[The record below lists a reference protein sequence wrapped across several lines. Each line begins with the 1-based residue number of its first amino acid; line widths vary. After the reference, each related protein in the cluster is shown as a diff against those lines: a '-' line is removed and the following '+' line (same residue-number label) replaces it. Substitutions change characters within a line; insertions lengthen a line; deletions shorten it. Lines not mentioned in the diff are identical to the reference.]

1 MSAVITT
8 TTISNPAYYNNREL
22 SWLDFNLRVLQEAI
36 DSSNALLERYKFLAI
51 TSSNL
56 DEFFMVRVAGLLD
69 QVKAGFN
76 RPENKAG
83 LTPIEQ
89 LDAIS
94 KVTHQLIEK
103 QDHTYLQHL
112 SPLLAQAGIEIISIY
127 KMTDAEQAF
136 LEKHFD
142 EKIFPVLTPMAIDAY
157 HPFPTLANK
166 SLNLAVLL
174 DDKQDNDSASPF
186 IGKLTIVQVP
196 SVLKRYIELPSNNP
210 KRTFVLLEQVISLF
224 IEKLFKGYNVNS
236 VTAFRITRNAD
247 LTIHEDEAEDLLTE
261 IEEELKRRKWGAPVR
276 LEVQEQQ
283 HNKSVVDYLIDELE
297 ISKKEVY
304 YVQSPLDLTFLFS
317 FYKTIQTTHTQLMEQ
332 TFIPQIPIDLMG
344 EKNIFETALEQDI
357 LLHHP
362 YESFKPIDEFL
373 AQAADDPSV
382 LAIKQTL
389 YRVSGNSEII
399 KCLKRAAENG
409 KQVTV
414 LVELKARFDEQNNV
428 HWAKELEKAGCHV
441 IYGMTHL
448 KTHSKITLIV
458 RQKADKIERFV
469 HLGTGNYNGATAKS
483 YTDLGLITTNEEIA
497 TDATNFFNYL
507 SGHMEKPEFHQL
519 TVAPY
524 DIRNKFVELID
535 QEIKFHKQ
543 FGNGYIIAKM
553 NSLSDKKLI
562 MKLYEASIAGV
573 KIDLIVRGI
582 CCLRP
587 GIPGVS
593 EHIKVRSIVGRF
605 LEHSRIYC
613 FHHNGEKKV
622 YLSSADMMTRNMEN
636 RVEILFPILKNHLKI
651 RIFKWLHIMLT
662 DNVKAREQD
671 SFGRYHYAQ
680 LTPNELEI
688 NSQRILCEFAN
699 STMYLQKNKADLL
712 VDFKTLLVKFRQ
724 SPIRNLGKINNLSTK
739 AIQ

>member
-1 MSAVITT
+1 MLTLKKLKGVIPEMATIINTT
-8 TTISNPAYYNNREL
+8 TTNTTNPSNFNNREL

-36 DSSNALLERYKFLAI
+36 DSRNALLERYKFLAI

-89 LDAIS
+89 LKAIS
-94 KVTHQLIEK
+94 KITHKLIDK
-103 QDHTYLQHL
+103 QDETYLHLL
-112 SPLLAQAGIEIISIY
+112 SPLLVDEGIEIIPIY
-127 KMTDAEQAF
+127 QITKAELVF

-157 HPFPTLANK
+157 RPFPMLANK

-174 DDKQDNDSASPF
+174 ENKHNNDSTEPF
-186 IGKLTIVQVP
+186 YGKLSIVQVP
-196 SVLKRYIELPSNNP
+196 SVLKRYIELPNAP
-210 KRTFVLLEQVISLF
+210 RKRTFVLLEQVISLF
-224 IEKLFKGYNVNS
+224 INKLFNGYKVKS
-236 VTAFRITRNAD
+236 ITAFRITRNAD

-261 IEEELKRRKWGAPVR
+261 IEEELKKRKWGAPVR
-276 LEVQEQQ
+276 LEIQEQQ
-283 HNKSVVDYLIDELE
+283 HDKLVVEYLIDELD
-297 ISKKEVY
+297 ISNKDVF

-317 FYKTIQTTHTQLMEQ
+317 FYKTVQTSHPHLIEQ
-332 TFIPQIPIDLMG
+332 IYIPQIPIDLID

-362 YESFKPIDEFL
+362 YESFQPIDDFL
-373 AQAADDPSV
+373 SQAADDPDV

-399 KCLKRAAENG
+399 KSLKRAAENG

-469 HLGTGNYNGATAKS
+469 HLGTGNYNGATARI
-483 YTDLGLITTNEEIA
+483 YTDLGLITTNEQIGI
-497 TDATNFFNYL
+497 DATNFFNYL
-507 SGHMEKPEFHQL
+507 SGHMEKPKFHQL
-519 TVAPY
+519 IVAPY
-524 DIRNKFVELID
+524 DIRIKFIELID
-535 QEIKFHKQ
+535 QEIEFHQQ

-593 EHIKVRSIVGRF
+593 ENIKVRSIIGRF
-605 LEHSRIYC
+605 LEHNRIYC
-613 FHHNGEKKV
+613 FHHNGERKV

-636 RVEILFPILKNHLKI
+636 RMEILFPILKNYLKI

-671 SFGRYHYAQ
+671 SFGRYHYVEKD
-680 LTPNELEI
+680 PVELPI
-688 NSQRILCEFAN
+688 DSQQILCQFAN
-699 STMYLQKNKADLL
+699 NRMVFEGS
-712 VDFKTLLVKFRQ
+712 
-724 SPIRNLGKINNLSTK
+724 
-739 AIQ
+739 

>member
-1 MSAVITT
+1 MTAVITT
-8 TTISNPAYYNNREL
+8 PTSTIANPSYYNNREL

-36 DSSNALLERYKFLAI
+36 DSRNALLERYKFLAI

-89 LDAIS
+89 LEAIS
-94 KVTHQLIEK
+94 KVTHKLIKK
-103 QDHTYLQHL
+103 QDEIYLELL
-112 SPLLAQAGIEIISIY
+112 SPLLAVEEVKIIPIY
-127 KMTDAEQAF
+127 RITEAEESF

-157 HPFPTLANK
+157 RPFPMLANK

-174 DDKQDNDSASPF
+174 EDKDHNNCTEPLD
-186 IGKLTIVQVP
+186 GKLSIVQVP
-196 SVLKRYIELPSNNP
+196 SVLTRYIELPNYSR

-224 IEKLFKGYNVNS
+224 INKLFNGYKVKS
-236 VTAFRITRNAD
+236 ITAFRITRNAD

-261 IEEELKRRKWGAPVR
+261 IEEELKKRKWGAPVR
-276 LEVQEQQ
+276 LEIQEQQ
-283 HNKSVVDYLIDELE
+283 YNKLVVEYLIDELE
-297 ISKKEVY
+297 ISNKDIY

-317 FYKTIQTTHTQLMEQ
+317 FYKTIQTTHMHLVEE
-332 TFIPQIPIDLMG
+332 TFIPQIPMDLIG
-344 EKNIFETALEQDI
+344 EKNIFDTALEQDI

-362 YESFKPIDEFL
+362 YDSFEPIDEFL
-373 AQAADDPSV
+373 SQAADDPDV

-399 KCLKRAAENG
+399 KSLKRAAENG

-441 IYGMTHL
+441 IYGMTLL

-458 RQKADKIERFV
+458 RQKEDKIERFV
-469 HLGTGNYNGATAKS
+469 HLGTGNYNGATARI
-483 YTDLGLITTNEEIA
+483 YTDLGLITTDEQIGI
-497 TDATNFFNYL
+497 DATNFFNYL
-507 SGHMEKPEFHQL
+507 SGHMEKPKFHQL
-519 TVAPY
+519 IVAPY

-535 QEIKFHKQ
+535 QEIKFQKQ

-593 EHIKVRSIVGRF
+593 ENIKVRSIVGRF
-605 LEHSRIYC
+605 LEHTRIYC
-613 FHHNGEKKV
+613 FHHNGERKV

-636 RVEILFPILKNHLKI
+636 RVEILFPILKNHLKL
-651 RIFKWLHIMLT
+651 RIFKWLHITLT

-671 SFGRYHYAQ
+671 SSGRYHYVEKG
-680 LTPNELEI
+680 PNELPI
-688 NSQRILCEFAN
+688 NSQEILCRFA
-699 STMYLQKNKADLL
+699 KNL
-712 VDFKTLLVKFRQ
+712 
-724 SPIRNLGKINNLSTK
+724 
-739 AIQ
+739 

>member
-1 MSAVITT
+1 MLFLIKETLNTIKGAALKMPAVITSPKT
-8 TTISNPAYYNNREL
+8 AIDNPAYYNNREL

-36 DSSNALLERYKFLAI
+36 DSRNALLERYKFLAI

-89 LDAIS
+89 LKAIS
-94 KVTHQLIEK
+94 KVTHTFIKK
-103 QDHTYLQHL
+103 QDETYLKLL
-112 SPLLAQAGIEIISIY
+112 SPLLAMEGVEIIPIY
-127 KMTDAEQAF
+127 RITKAEELF
-136 LEKHFD
+136 LEKHFE

-157 HPFPTLANK
+157 RPFPMLANK
-166 SLNLAVLL
+166 SINLAVLL
-174 DDKQDNDSASPF
+174 EDNDNNNCTEPLE
-186 IGKLTIVQVP
+186 GKLSMVQVP
-196 SVLKRYIELPSNNP
+196 SVLRRYIELPNDTV
-210 KRTFVLLEQVISLF
+210 KRTFVSLEQVISLF
-224 IEKLFKGYNVNS
+224 INKLFNGYKVKS
-236 VTAFRITRNAD
+236 ITAFRITRNAD
-247 LTIHEDEAEDLLTE
+247 LTIHEDEAEDLLSE
-261 IEEELKRRKWGAPVR
+261 IEEELKKRKWGAPVR
-276 LEVQEQQ
+276 LEIQEQQ
-283 HNKSVVDYLIDELE
+283 HNNLVVEYLIDELE
-297 ISKKEVY
+297 ISNKDVY

-317 FYKTIQTTHTQLMEQ
+317 FYKTIQTTHAHLIEENY
-332 TFIPQIPIDLMG
+332 IPQTPYDLIG
-344 EKNIFETALEQDI
+344 ENSIFETALEQDI

-362 YESFKPIDEFL
+362 YDSFEPIDEFL
-373 AQAADDPSV
+373 SQAADDPDV

-399 KCLKRAAENG
+399 KSLKRAAENG

-428 HWAKELEKAGCHV
+428 QWAKELEKAGCHV
-441 IYGMTHL
+441 IYGMTLL

-469 HLGTGNYNGATAKS
+469 HLGTGNYNGATARI
-483 YTDLGLITTNEEIA
+483 YTDLGLITTDEQIGI
-497 TDATNFFNYL
+497 DATNFFNYL
-507 SGHMEKPEFHQL
+507 SGHMEKPKFHQL
-519 TVAPY
+519 IVAPY

-535 QEIKFHKQ
+535 QEIEFHKQ

-593 EHIKVRSIVGRF
+593 GNIKVRSIVGRF
-605 LEHSRIYC
+605 LEHTRIYC
-613 FHHNGEKKV
+613 FHHNGERKV

-636 RVEILFPILKNHLKI
+636 RVEILFPILKNHLKL
-651 RIFKWLHIMLT
+651 RIFKWLHITLT

-671 SFGRYHYAQ
+671 SSGRYHYVEQ
-680 LTPNELEI
+680 GPDELPI
-688 NSQRILCEFAN
+688 NSQEILCRFA
-699 STMYLQKNKADLL
+699 KNL
-712 VDFKTLLVKFRQ
+712 
-724 SPIRNLGKINNLSTK
+724 
-739 AIQ
+739 